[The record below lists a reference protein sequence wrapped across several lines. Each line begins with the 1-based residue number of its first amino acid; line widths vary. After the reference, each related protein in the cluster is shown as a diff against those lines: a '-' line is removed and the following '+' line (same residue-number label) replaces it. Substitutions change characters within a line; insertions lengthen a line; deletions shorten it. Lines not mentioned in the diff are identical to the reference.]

1 MNTCSLLLI
10 SKASTDQFDII
21 IVTGDAYV
29 DHPSFGAAVIGRLLE
44 SEGFRVGII
53 SQPDWRSTKDF
64 TKLGRPRLFFG
75 VTSGNI
81 DSMLNHYTAN
91 KRLRHN
97 DAYSPGNRYG
107 LRPNRAVIIY
117 TNRLREA
124 YGCVPIVLGGIEA
137 SLRRLVHYD
146 YWDDNIRRSI
156 LIDSRADIIVYGM
169 GERQIIE
176 IAKGLDNIPGTVVVK
191 KDLSGLKDYILLPS
205 YEEIKESKEKFN
217 LAMKIIIE
225 EQDPFHGRTLV
236 QPHAN
241 QFVVQ
246 FPPAKPLSVA
256 ELDRIY
262 ELPFTREWHPVY
274 NKDGGV
280 PALKTVKFSITSHR
294 GCYGECSFCSLYYH
308 MGRIIQSRSRE
319 SIIKEVK
326 ELTKLKDFKGIITDI
341 GGPTANMYMNIC
353 QLWGRLG
360 ACRNRSC
367 IMPEKCPELRLG
379 DEETLRLWDE
389 ALKIPKVKKV
399 FVSTGVRYDLVT
411 DKYLEELCKNHISG
425 QLKVAPEHV
434 DDNVLRIMNKPP
446 FKIFEKFCKRYN
458 EMNKRLGKKQ
468 YMVQYFISSHP
479 GSTLK
484 SMLKLAL
491 YIKKLGYFPEQV
503 QDFIP
508 MPMTRATAI
517 YYTGKDPITGEKI
530 YCAKTPKEKQMQR
543 ALMHYKDIRNKRL
556 VMEALEILGEKDS
569 LRRQLY
575 NPS

>member
-1 MNTCSLLLI
+1 MNTGSFLSI
-10 SKASTDQFDII
+10 TKDTANQFDII

-29 DHPSFGAAVIGRLLE
+29 DHPSFGAAVIGRVME
-44 SEGFRVGII
+44 REGFSVGVIA
-53 SQPDWRSTKDF
+53 QPDWRSTSDF

-91 KRLRHN
+91 KRLRHD

-107 LRPNRAVIIY
+107 LRPDRAVIVY

-124 YGCVPIVLGGIEA
+124 FGPVPVILGGIEA
-137 SLRRLVHYD
+137 SMRRLAHYD
-146 YWDDNIRRSI
+146 YWDGAVRRSI

-169 GERQIIE
+169 AERQIVE
-176 IAKGLDNIPGTVVVK
+176 IAKGLNNIAGTVLAK
-191 KDLSGLKDYILLPS
+191 KDLIGLKDYILLPS
-205 YEEIKESKEKFN
+205 YEEVKESKDKFN

-246 FPPAKPLSVA
+246 FPPAKPLTTA

-262 ELPFTREWHPVY
+262 ELPFTRQWHPIY
-274 NKDGGV
+274 GKEDGV
-280 PALKTVKFSITSHR
+280 PALKTVRFSITSHR

-319 SIIKEVK
+319 SIIKEAV
-326 ELTKLKDFKGIITDI
+326 ELTRLRDFKGIITDI
-341 GGPTANMYMNIC
+341 GGPTANMYMHTC
-353 QLWGRLG
+353 LQWEKRG

-367 IMPEKCPELRLG
+367 IRCTELKLG
-379 DEETLRLWDE
+379 DEETLKLWD
-389 ALKIPKVKKV
+389 AVLKIPKVKKV

-411 DKYLEELCKNHISG
+411 DKYLEELCRNHVSG

-446 FKIFEKFCKRYN
+446 FRVFEKFYKRYN

-479 GSTLK
+479 GSTLR
-484 SMLKLAL
+484 SMFKLAL

-508 MPMTRATAI
+508 MPMTRATAVF
-517 YYTGKDPITGEKI
+517 YTGEDPITGEKI
-530 YCAKTPKEKQMQR
+530 YCAKTPKEKQIQR
-543 ALMHYKDIRNKRL
+543 ALMHFKDRRNKKL
-556 VMEALEILGEKDS
+556 VTEALKILKYDKDT
-569 LRRQLY
+569 L
-575 NPS
+575 